1 MAVRQH
7 LLLAA
12 DNNFDGRFALGNTFL
27 LKLAP
32 FNPPNEQP
40 ADIDLQALAA
50 REAARLPVNLD
61 R

>member
-1 MAVRQH
+1 MAVRLRH
-7 LLLAA
+7 LSAA
-12 DNNFDGRFALGNTFL
+12 DDDFDGRFALGDTFL

-40 ADIDLQALAA
+40 ADIGLQALAA

-61 R
+61 G